1 MAHLSLTEAFA
12 RYGATLKN
20 PMWSVSA
27 WTMQGELVVSQWAHH
42 YRKGPENSAEY
53 WGRTTRW
60 EGPGKNEFKANLE
73 RAKAHGSQVRLVIVS
88 TKEVARVEAGEDAS
102 KLKKEFDV
110 RPELIGEV
118 AELDGDDYVIRFRRA

>member
-1 MAHLSLTEAFA
+1 MPNLSLTESFA

-27 WTMQGELVVSQWAHH
+27 WTPQGELVVSQWAHH

-73 RAKAHGSQVRLVIVS
+73 RAKAQGSRVRLVIVS
-88 TKEVARVEAGEDAS
+88 TKEIARVEAGEDAS

-110 RPELIGEV
+110 RPELVGEV
-118 AELDGDDYVIRFRRA
+118 AELNGDDYVIRFRRV

>member
-1 MAHLSLTEAFA
+1 MANLSLTESFA

-27 WTMQGELVVSQWAHH
+27 WTPDGELVVSQWAHH

-53 WGRTTRW
+53 WGQTSRW
-60 EGPGKNEFKANLE
+60 DGPGKNEFKSNLE
-73 RAKAHGSQVRLVIVS
+73 RARAQGSRVRLVVVS
-88 TKEVARVEAGEDAS
+88 TKEVARVEDGEDAS

-110 RPELIGEV
+110 RPELVGQV
-118 AELDGDDYVIRFRRA
+118 VQLNGDDYVIRFRRA

>member
-1 MAHLSLTEAFA
+1 M
-12 RYGATLKN
+12 
-20 PMWSVSA
+20 
-27 WTMQGELVVSQWAHH
+27 VSQWAHH

-73 RAKAHGSQVRLVIVS
+73 RAKAQGSRVRLVIVS